1 MTNVSLPSKKM
12 IPFIIAASS
21 LAMFMSVLDGTIVNI
36 ALPTISAEFSLS
48 SSTVAWVTTIY
59 LLVNAGSLFFIGKI
73 INVAGYKKIFLAG
86 FVIFV
91 LGSFACGL
99 FPSLFNSFPLLLV
112 ARVLQAI
119 GGAVMAVISPA
130 LISRYIPEERQAK
143 GIAAVMMMTGLGSA
157 LGPTLGGLLTEF
169 IGWNWIFYI
178 NVPIGIIGIIIGL
191 VSLPKD
197 SSEKVSMK
205 GFDGV
210 GAGLIFVGL
219 AALLFVFSEGA
230 HLGWT
235 SVPVILSIILAV
247 IGIGGFIIREKHAA
261 DPILD
266 LNLFKNSSF
275 LIINIIYILLFFA
288 FAGANYL
295 LPFYLQL
302 VKEIPTFNSGLLMTG
317 LSIGLVVSGFIA
329 GQIYLK
335 LVGKLKFLIMGGVFL
350 IAVGFFLL
358 SHLHP
363 WTGIGFIVG
372 SLVLIGLGLGFTTTP
387 LSTMILKS
395 VPVEKAG
402 MVSSLNGME
411 RFAPMTLGISVFNI
425 LLVAGV
431 KHLAGNAGIV
441 TLPPKDIALS
451 LLTTGFDFCFIVSLI
466 LTIVI
471 LILCIFISEK
481 KLFGNK

>member
-335 LVGKLKFLIMGGVFL
+335 LVGKDR
-350 IAVGFFLL
+350 
-358 SHLHP
+358 
-363 WTGIGFIVG
+363 
-372 SLVLIGLGLGFTTTP
+372 
-387 LSTMILKS
+387 KS
-395 VPVEKAG
+395 VV
-402 MVSSLNGME
+402 
-411 RFAPMTLGISVFNI
+411 
-425 LLVAGV
+425 
-431 KHLAGNAGIV
+431 
-441 TLPPKDIALS
+441 
-451 LLTTGFDFCFIVSLI
+451 
-466 LTIVI
+466 
-471 LILCIFISEK
+471 
-481 KLFGNK
+481 